1 MFDGQLQE
9 FKDSADRKE
18 YQLQLVEKRLKEYE
32 YFLQEI
38 AVYDDF
44 VRSKLEELNINVE
57 ENVNPDMKISNVVFQ
72 NKKL

>member
-44 VRSKLEELNINVE
+44 VRSKLEELKINVE